1 MNKSPRPAPPVRR
14 LFTLAAWLA
23 GGSGVAYGVLRY
35 LWPRDDP
42 FALVNHPWQPHLQHL
57 HVLVAPLAVF
67 ALGAV
72 WVAHVRPARA
82 AEAARRG
89 SGAVAWWLA
98 VVMVASGAL
107 IQVLTD
113 SVARAAAGWVHTA
126 ASLAWLSALL
136 LHCRRDRQT
145 PP

>member
-1 MNKSPRPAPPVRR
+1 MNELPKPPPPVRR
-14 LFTLAAWLA
+14 LFTLAAWLV

-35 LWPRDDP
+35 LWPRSDP

-72 WVAHVRPARA
+72 WVAHVRVARGCSPAG
-82 AEAARRG
+82 RR
-89 SGAVAWWLA
+89 SGTVTWWLA
-98 VVMVASGAL
+98 VVMVASGGL

-113 SVARAAAGWVHTA
+113 AAARAAAGWLHTG